1 MSRCEEIAVRLYQYI
16 DRELTPAE
24 YREVQEHL
32 DACPPCKHVFQ
43 LERNVLSVV
52 GERCRR
58 VCAPPNLIERI
69 RRLSAEETP

>member
-43 LERNVLSVV
+43 LERNVLCRWLANVV
-52 GERCRR
+52 G
-58 VCAPPNLIERI
+58 A
-69 RRLSAEETP
+69 SALHRTSSNAFVV